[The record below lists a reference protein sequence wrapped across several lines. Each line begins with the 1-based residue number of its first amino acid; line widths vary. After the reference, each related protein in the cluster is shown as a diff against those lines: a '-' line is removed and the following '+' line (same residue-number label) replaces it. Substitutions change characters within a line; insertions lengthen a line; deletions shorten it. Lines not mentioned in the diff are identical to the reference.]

1 MEMRGLLEIL
11 SSFRFQYSSE
21 DELQRGISKALDM
34 KRVSCLREHR
44 LDAKDRPDFFVDGI
58 CLECKIDG
66 STQSL
71 LRQVQRYALH
81 TEVLGVIVIT
91 NRTRHLSVGG
101 NLNGKPVV
109 VYLVTS
115 L

>member
-1 MEMRGLLEIL
+1 MDMFGLLAVL

-21 DELQRGISKALDM
+21 DELQRGIAKALDA
-34 KRVSCLREHR
+34 KSVSYLREHR
-44 LDAKDRPDFFVDGI
+44 LDAKDRPDFFIDGI
-58 CLECKIDG
+58 CLECKVDG

-81 TEVLGVIVIT
+81 TEVRGVIVVT
-91 NRTRHLSVGG
+91 NRTRHLKVGG
-101 NLNGKPVV
+101 ELNGKPVV